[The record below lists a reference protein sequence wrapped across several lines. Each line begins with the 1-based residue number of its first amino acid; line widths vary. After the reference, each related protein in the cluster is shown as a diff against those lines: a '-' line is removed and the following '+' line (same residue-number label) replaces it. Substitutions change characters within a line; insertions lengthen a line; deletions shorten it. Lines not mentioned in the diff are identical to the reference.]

1 VPTSCQY
8 YSIIQANL
16 PIANGTGVTKTVE
29 VSLFKQVML
38 VNKVAAG
45 WFSDK
50 KSDKQGGLCRG
61 KRNRSIT
68 NLLVA

>member
-1 VPTSCQY
+1 
-8 YSIIQANL
+8 
-16 PIANGTGVTKTVE
+16 
-29 VSLFKQVML
+29 ML

-50 KSDKQGGLCRG
+50 KSGKQGGLFRG